1 MHGLLVLWDPGVGQN
16 TDAAGEVALN
26 RHLLAIQQSHRVPAG
41 PPPGNGRRETGVE
54 IGGDREGHRHQ
65 LVGGQ
70 TIAIDKGVHQ
80 GADRRMDGLRA
91 VLCAGGGPAQA
102 SQNKG

>member
-26 RHLLAIQQSHRVPAG
+26 SHLLAIQQGHRVPAG
-41 PPPGNGRRETGVE
+41 PPPGNGSRETGVE

-91 VLCAGGGPAQA
+91 VLRAGGGPAQA